1 MHHIQGP
8 EKLVSYLVRLCPLP
22 FLESLTETDWEPF
35 VKLALT
41 VLFSVKAKEQAA
53 VPVQLPDHPE
63 KIQPFP
69 GLGVNVTT
77 V

>member
-1 MHHIQGP
+1 M
-8 EKLVSYLVRLCPLP
+8 SYLVRLCPLT
-22 FLESLTETDWEPF
+22 FLESLTDLGWESF

-41 VLFSVKAKEQAA
+41 VLFSVKAKEHAA

-63 KIQPFP
+63 NVQPFP

-77 V
+77 G